1 MKKRICTMLLAL
13 AAALALVL
21 PAAAADFGRVYDEA
35 GLLTEEERSSLESM
49 AETISSAYGVGV
61 YAAAVNDFR
70 DYGDGTV
77 YEVTYQLYH
86 QYELGEGADRDGII
100 VLLSMDDRDYAM
112 FVYGPKAESVFNS
125 YWQEQLEKE
134 FLSDFGRDDWYGGF
148 YNYIS
153 ACDRYLERDANGGSG
168 DGDDWDDSPVGPSGG
183 IGFFFLVH
191 RTQIIIWVIASCVI
205 ALLVCLLMRRKMKSV
220 RRKVEANAYVTP
232 DGLTLTDQYDRYT
245 HTTETRRKIEKES
258 SSGSSSESGGGGSG
272 RSGKF

>member
-1 MKKRICTMLLAL
+1 MLLAL

-77 YEVTYQLYH
+77 FEVTYQLYH
-86 QYELGEGADRDGII
+86 QRGLGEGADRNGII

-168 DGDDWDDSPVGPSGG
+168 GGDDGPVGPSGG

-258 SSGSSSESGGGGSG
+258 NSGSSSESGGGGSG

>member
-1 MKKRICTMLLAL
+1 MKKRIYVMLLAL

-21 PAAAADFGRVYDEA
+21 PAAAADFGRVYDDA
-35 GLLTEEERSSLESM
+35 GLLTEEERAGLESM
-49 AETISSAYGVGV
+49 AEITSKAYGVGI
-61 YAAAVNDFR
+61 YAATVNDFR

-86 QYELGEGADRDGII
+86 QRELGEGADRNGII
-100 VLLSMDDRDYAM
+100 ILLSMDDRDYAM

-134 FLSDFGRDDWYGGF
+134 FLDNFGNDDWYGGF
-148 YNYIS
+148 YDYVS
-153 ACDRYLERDANGGSG
+153 TCDRYLERDASGGSG
-168 DGDDWDDSPVGPSGG
+168 GVDGPVGPSGG

-272 RSGKF
+272 SSGKF